1 MAAKKLL
8 LESIVINPL
17 KTLHKN
23 EFEAIIR
30 TGTLE
35 LFSDDNL
42 NEEITDEQIERLLNR
57 DNIGNKDEKAPEI
70 SQNELTDFY
79 LSGFKLTTTTF
90 ECNPK
95 HKGES
100 REKLSQ
106 KYWNNILDADV
117 KKLHQLR

>member
-42 NEEITDEQIERLLNR
+42 NEEITDE
-57 DNIGNKDEKAPEI
+57 
-70 SQNELTDFY
+70 
-79 LSGFKLTTTTF
+79 
-90 ECNPK
+90 
-95 HKGES
+95 
-100 REKLSQ
+100 
-106 KYWNNILDADV
+106 
-117 KKLHQLR
+117 